1 MGNLLDR
8 LKNTFVQS
16 TLHAAMADAPA
27 VMTACGWKHDNK
39 GNLYQDKK
47 AFEKGS
53 PEEELRNNLAVLG
66 GLTLGATASPVI
78 IPALDAALMP
88 ATRAMYSP
96 YTKNIYKEAAKRF
109 GLDVVIGSMADNA
122 AKEVGYDWQ
131 AMTGLPEY
139 IADVTDPLYWTIDR
153 YIDLGP
159 VNVNKQ
165 IRKTVKDGV
174 KKGARK
180 VKETFTD
187 LFSPKPTVQP
197 IETYQFGGPFRRV
210 IRRGVEEV
218 VDKVSDKVYDYAS
231 RATKGIL
238 DLSEEAMA
246 RRAAERE
253 ALTTAMRKEL
263 NTDRGVQQAY
273 EKLVQGDIKSGID
286 EAITRQMK
294 QVRIPNDLSTE
305 GHGFSYNDNGVK
317 TSVQI
322 LPKHITGAY
331 DWVLGDAF
339 NNFKKALRK
348 RQNIRPM
355 NWLFDDFTRRYKAKP
370 PTDYVHNVPTGT
382 YKGRDVQTHGK
393 VIVGT
398 NSDELPLIFDRG
410 NAQIDHFRWNG
421 LKRNSYISGFTEDLG
436 LEALRK
442 GSDGQ
447 FYKLN
452 EDESLSSIHELG
464 NEVQAQLWNY
474 LSTYLRK
481 PATVDQYSQFVDKLA
496 SHPKFR
502 EYLSQIHGG
511 MYQVLPTNGKY
522 QAGPGAQQVKPETLK
537 NWLKLFGTAG
547 VIATTQEPSNYVEQ
561 RPMNT
566 DIMYRNG
573 GTIKKRF

>member
-1 MGNLLDR
+1 MGNLSDK
-8 LKNTFVQS
+8 LKKAFVQT
-16 TLHAAMADAPA
+16 TLHTAMADAPA
-27 VMTACGWKHDNK
+27 VMTASGWKHDNK

-66 GLTLGATASPVI
+66 GATLAATAAPVI
-78 IPALDAALMP
+78 VPTLDAALIP
-88 ATRAMYSP
+88 TTRAMYSP
-96 YTKNIYKEAAKRF
+96 YTKNIYKGAAKRF
-109 GLDVVIGSMADNA
+109 GLDLVIGSMADNVA
-122 AKEVGYDWQ
+122 EDVGYDWQ

-139 IADVTDPLYWTIDR
+139 VADVTDPLYWTIDR

-180 VKETFTD
+180 VKETVTD
-187 LFSPKPTVQP
+187 LFTPKPTVQP
-197 IETYQFGGPFRRV
+197 IETYQLGGPFRRV
-210 IRRGVEEV
+210 LRKGVEEV
-218 VDKVSDKVYDYAS
+218 VDKVSDKVQDYAS

-253 ALTTAMRKEL
+253 ARMAALRAEINTDQGVHKAYKEL
-263 NTDRGVQQAY
+263 VS
-273 EKLVQGDIKSGID
+273 GDIKSGID
-286 EAITRQMK
+286 EAIARQMK
-294 QVRIPNDLSTE
+294 EVDIPNDLSTE
-305 GHGFSYNDNGVK
+305 GHRFSYNDKGSK
-317 TSVQI
+317 TSVPI
-322 LPKHITGAY
+322 YPEDITGAY
-331 DWVLGDAF
+331 NWLLGR
-339 NNFKKALRK
+339 NFSEFKEALRED
-348 RQNIRPM
+348 QNIRPM
-355 NWLFDDFTRRYKAKP
+355 DWLFNNFTRRYKATP
-370 PTDYVHNVPTGT
+370 PTKFVHNVPTGT
-382 YKGRDVQTHGK
+382 YKDRDVKIKGK

-398 NSDELPLIFDRG
+398 DSDELPLIFDRG

-421 LKRNSYISGFTEDLG
+421 LKNNSFISRLTENLG

-447 FYKLN
+447 FYKLQR
-452 EDESLSSIHELG
+452 DESLSSIHELG

-474 LSTYLRK
+474 LSTYLGK

-496 SHPKFR
+496 SNSKFR
-502 EYLSQIHGG
+502 DYLSEVHGG
-511 MYQVLPTNGKY
+511 MYQVLPTYGGY
-522 QAGPGAQQVKPETLK
+522 QVGAGAQQVRPETLK

-547 VIATTQEPSNYVEQ
+547 VIATQVPSNYVEQ
-561 RPMNT
+561 QPINT

>member
-8 LKNTFVQS
+8 LRKAATQS
-16 TLHAAMADAPA
+16 TLNAAMADTPA
-27 VMTACGWKHDNK
+27 VMTASGWKYDDK

-66 GLTLGATASPVI
+66 GATITATAAPVI

-88 ATRAMYSP
+88 TTRAMYSP

-109 GLDVVIGSMADNA
+109 GLDLVIGSMADNV
-122 AKEVGYDWQ
+122 AKDVGYDWQ

-139 IADVTDPLYWTIDR
+139 IADITDPLYWTIDR

-174 KKGARK
+174 KKGASK
-180 VKETFTD
+180 VRETVTD
-187 LFSPKPTVQP
+187 LFTPKHTVQP

-210 IRRGVEEV
+210 LRKGVEEV
-218 VDKVSDKVYDYAS
+218 VDKVSDKVQDYAS
-231 RATKGIL
+231 KATKGIL

-253 ALTTAMRKEL
+253 ARMAALRAEINTDQGVRQAYKEL
-263 NTDRGVQQAY
+263 VS
-273 EKLVQGDIKSGID
+273 GDIKSNID

-294 QVRIPNDLSTE
+294 KVDIPNDLSTE
-305 GHGFSYNDNGVK
+305 GHSFSYNDKGDK

-322 LPKHITGAY
+322 PTKDITGAY
-331 DWVLGDAF
+331 DWILGEHF
-339 NNFKKALRK
+339 NKFKEALREN
-348 RQNIRPM
+348 QNIYEM
-355 NWLFDDFTRRYKAKP
+355 NGLFDDFTRRYRANP
-370 PTDYVHNVPTGT
+370 PTDYVHNVPTGI
-382 YKGRDVQTHGK
+382 YRGRNVKENGK

-421 LKRNSYISGFTEDLG
+421 LKKKSYISRFTKNLR

-442 GSDGQ
+442 GYDGQ
-447 FYKLN
+447 FKKLS

-481 PATVDQYSQFVDKLA
+481 PATVNQYSQFVDMLA
-496 SHPKFR
+496 SNSKFR
-502 EYLSQIHGG
+502 DYLSEIHGG
-511 MYQVLPTNGKY
+511 MYQILPTYGK
-522 QAGPGAQQVKPETLK
+522 QQVGPGAQQVRPETLK
-537 NWLKLFGTAG
+537 N
-547 VIATTQEPSNYVEQ
+547 
-561 RPMNT
+561 
-566 DIMYRNG
+566 
-573 GTIKKRF
+573 